1 MRLVWSVTRR
11 FRNLFEIK
19 LTYSS
24 LRYPVT
30 LEPFRKNFKEINV
43 GPKRLFVS
51 AKNSARECLFIT
63 PHLSLEPFG
72 KNCKKNQKQTN
83 RNRKGY
89 YMEKI
94 YRGIPLAVSLTSVR
108 IAFDLDCHLL

>member
-1 MRLVWSVTRR
+1 MRLVWSVTR
-11 FRNLFEIK
+11 FRNLFEIR

-30 LEPFRKNFKEINV
+30 LEPLRKNFKEINL

-63 PHLSLEPFG
+63 PHLLLEPFG
-72 KNCKKNQKQTN
+72 KNCKRKTTKKTTKKQIEIEKDIIW
-83 RNRKGY
+83 RKFIG
-89 YMEKI
+89 EFFSQF
-94 YRGIPLAVSLTSVR
+94 L
-108 IAFDLDCHLL
+108 

>member
-24 LRYPVT
+24 LIYPVT
-30 LEPFRKNFKEINV
+30 LEPLRKNFKEINV

-72 KNCKKNQKQTN
+72 KNCKKKPKTNKQIETEKDIIW
-83 RNRKGY
+83 RKFIG
-89 YMEKI
+89 EF
-94 YRGIPLAVSLTSVR
+94 LSQFL
-108 IAFDLDCHLL
+108 